1 VTAEPARRPSPPRPA
16 AGSAVT
22 FFSTCL
28 VNTVAG
34 AVGRAAVRVLERQ
47 GHRVIVASKATC
59 CGQPAWNSGFAGD
72 AARVARTTL
81 DALEAGEGPICTPS
95 GSCATMMRVYWP
107 QMFRLA
113 GDEAAA
119 ERAQRLASRVV
130 EFSELAA
137 RGPILRGRLEAR
149 VAYHQSCHMS
159 RELGIVAEPIRLLEA
174 LEGCACVAWAADRC
188 CGFGGTFAVKQP
200 EISVAMADAKIDS
213 LLASGA
219 EMVVGC
225 DESCLMHLAG
235 RMRRRGIHLPVRH
248 LALVLDEAAERAGA

>member
-1 VTAEPARRPSPPRPA
+1 M
-16 AGSAVT
+16 AGSEVT
-22 FFSTCL
+22 FFSTCI
-28 VNTVAG
+28 VDSVAG

-47 GHRVIVASKATC
+47 GHRVTIAAGATC
-59 CGQPAWNSGFAGD
+59 CGQPAWNSGFAAD

-81 DALEAGEGPICTPS
+81 EALEGGDGPVCLPS
-95 GSCATMMRVYWP
+95 GSCATMIRVYWP

-113 GDEAAA
+113 GDPEAAVRA
-119 ERAQRLASRVV
+119 ERLAERVV

-137 RGPILRGRLEAR
+137 RGPALPGRLDCR
-149 VAYHQSCHMS
+149 VAYHRSCHMT
-159 RELGIVAEPIRLLEA
+159 RELGIVTPPTALLDA
-174 LEGCACVAWAADRC
+174 LDGCHRVAWADDQC
-188 CGFGGTFAVKQP
+188 CGFGGTFSIKQP

-235 RMRRRGIHLPVRH
+235 RMRRRGVDLPVRH
-248 LALVLDEAAERAGA
+248 LAVVLEAAAAKAES